1 MLDTANLT
9 VESDDVFP
17 DDENSSVFLFAN
29 VLLTQQVRNTYVDS
43 VKCRLVWLV

>member
-17 DDENSSVFLFAN
+17 DDENSSAILFAN
-29 VLLTQQVRNTYVDS
+29 VLLTQQVRNKQND
-43 VKCRLVWLV
+43 RLKG